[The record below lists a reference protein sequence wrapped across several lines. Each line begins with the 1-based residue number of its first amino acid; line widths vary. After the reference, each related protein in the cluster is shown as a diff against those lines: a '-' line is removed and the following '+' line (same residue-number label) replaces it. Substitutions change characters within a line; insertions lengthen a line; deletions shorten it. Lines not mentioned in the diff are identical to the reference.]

1 MGSAL
6 LVLLLAQARA
16 SIRFSKTLT
25 SHAVLQRA
33 PSPALLWGWTEPG
46 ATVTLRVDG
55 AVAGAAVADASGAW
69 EVAVLGD
76 PGPPVNISASAA
88 GAEAALDDVLF
99 GDVWL
104 CAGQSNMGVA
114 VEYLDGLVD
123 WNGTVNNGTAEA
135 ELWSE
140 YPLVRLAR
148 QATASNATPVDDP
161 AASAGWRAP
170 TYAGVNSFSA
180 NQVGG
185 TAVERWSSSDAR
197 KPCTAYAKT
206 PLATCGGGGGWLD
219 DYAEDVPSA
228 ASDDVAVGFPSVESD
243 LYNGMIHPWRKY
255 RATGAIWYQGES
267 NVACNDR
274 WAYKPGNNCGLNAS
288 ACADFYACQFPAMI
302 ADWRAKFNNP
312 DLTFLFV
319 QLPPYVENLPSTAS
333 SGAVD
338 DSLPLTRLAQAAALA
353 LPRTAMA
360 TAVDH
365 GDLAAPLGSIHP
377 RDKVVVAERLVA
389 AALGAVPPSGGPTV
403 AGVARDGD
411 KLVVNFENVRGV
423 LTVRGY
429 GGAAPFNACPVDETQ
444 APNVEPRAAVPRT
457 QCASFEVFA
466 GGAWRNVTR
475 VAAANATAV
484 ALAGVP
490 ATASRLRYLHADWP
504 VPIVYDSAGDILTG
518 RYFHNVRVSDFRGAG
533 CMHVDSRNPK
543 FYAEWHVATHFR
555 DLGYSVGYFGKHL
568 NTDNPLA
575 APPGVDRWVA
585 NGGGTYLDPSFAVDG
600 VEVAFDDCAGRPCY
614 STSIIGN
621 KTVDWLRGDFG
632 KPFVAVAAV
641 KAPHVED
648 GPGWPVAV
656 PAPWY
661 NSSALFA
668 GEKPPRTPN
677 WNASCPDH
685 HWLVASQPPM
695 TREQAHRS
703 DELFRA
709 RLRSLLSVDDLVAG
723 VVDAL
728 EASQRLDDTFVVFTS
743 DHGFRFGQFR
753 MPEGKWN
760 AYENDLRVPFWI
772 RGPGVK
778 PGGVLTFPATHVDL
792 APTLLGFAGA
802 RATPATMDGLDLSAA
817 ILGKETADRATL
829 LLEYVGAGTVV
840 RYEHAED
847 ATNNTFRALRILDG
861 TRDLK
866 YVEFT
871 SSQQN
876 WNWTAPADE
885 HELFDLAAD
894 PYEMTNLYATAAP
907 ELKREL
913 RGEVERRYRCRGPA
927 ECG

>member
-1 MGSAL
+1 MWQNLKTHTMGSAL

-16 SIRFSKTLT
+16 SIRFSKTLS

-33 PSPALLWGWTEPG
+33 PSPNVVLVLADDLDLALGSSDYLPRTQ
-46 ATVTLRVDG
+46 TLVRD
-55 AVAGAAVADASGAW
+55 
-69 EVAVLGD
+69 
-76 PGPPVNISASAA
+76 A
-88 GAEAALDDVLF
+88 GAELTNWFVH
-99 GDVWL
+99 
-104 CAGQSNMGVA
+104 
-114 VEYLDGLVD
+114 
-123 WNGTVNNGTAEA
+123 
-135 ELWSE
+135 
-140 YPLVRLAR
+140 
-148 QATASNATPVDDP
+148 TPICCP
-161 AASAGWRAP
+161 SRA
-170 TYAGVNSFSA
+170 
-180 NQVGG
+180 Q
-185 TAVERWSSSDAR
+185 
-197 KPCTAYAKT
+197 
-206 PLATCGGGGGWLD
+206 
-219 DYAEDVPSA
+219 
-228 ASDDVAVGFPSVESD
+228 
-243 LYNGMIHPWRKY
+243 
-255 RATGAIWYQGES
+255 
-267 NVACNDR
+267 
-274 WAYKPGNNCGLNAS
+274 
-288 ACADFYACQFPAMI
+288 
-302 ADWRAKFNNP
+302 
-312 DLTFLFV
+312 
-319 QLPPYVENLPSTAS
+319 
-333 SGAVD
+333 
-338 DSLPLTRLAQAAALA
+338 
-353 LPRTAMA
+353 
-360 TAVDH
+360 
-365 GDLAAPLGSIHP
+365 
-377 RDKVVVAERLVA
+377 
-389 AALGAVPPSGGPTV
+389 
-403 AGVARDGD
+403 
-411 KLVVNFENVRGV
+411 
-423 LTVRGY
+423 
-429 GGAAPFNACPVDETQ
+429 
-444 APNVEPRAAVPRT
+444 
-457 QCASFEVFA
+457 
-466 GGAWRNVTR
+466 
-475 VAAANATAV
+475 
-484 ALAGVP
+484 
-490 ATASRLRYLHADWP
+490 
-504 VPIVYDSAGDILTG
+504 ILTG
-518 RYFHNVRVSDFRGAG
+518 RYFHNVRVSNFRGAG
-533 CMHVDSRNPK
+533 CMHVDSQNPK

-568 NTDNPLA
+568 NNDNPLA

-600 VEVAFDDCAGRPCY
+600 VEVAFDDCTGGPCY

-621 KTVDWLRGDFG
+621 KTVDWLRGDFA
-632 KPFVAVAAV
+632 KPFLAVAAV

-668 GEKPPRTPN
+668 GERPPRTPN

-695 TREQAHRS
+695 TREQADRS

-817 ILGKETADRATL
+817 ILGAETVDRTTL

>member
-180 NQVGG
+180 VCWLFGRRAAPAFFG
-185 TAVERWSSSDAR
+185 SAIRPRRRDALLQPPR
-197 KPCTAYAKT
+197 AQ
-206 PLATCGGGGGWLD
+206 
-219 DYAEDVPSA
+219 
-228 ASDDVAVGFPSVESD
+228 SD

-255 RATGAIWYQGES
+255 RATGAIWYQAES

-377 RDKVVVAERLVA
+377 RDKVVVAERLA
-389 AALGAVPPSGGPTV
+389 PT
-403 AGVARDGD
+403 
-411 KLVVNFENVRGV
+411 
-423 LTVRGY
+423 
-429 GGAAPFNACPVDETQ
+429 
-444 APNVEPRAAVPRT
+444 VEPRAAVPRT

-490 ATASRLRYLHADWP
+490 DGASRLRYLHADWP
-504 VPIVYDSAGDILTG
+504 VPIVYDSVGHVPAPPFVILTG

-568 NTDNPLA
+568 NNDNPLA

-760 AYENDLRVPFWI
+760 AYENDLRVRFWI

-778 PGGVLTFPATHVDL
+778 PGGALTFPATHVDL